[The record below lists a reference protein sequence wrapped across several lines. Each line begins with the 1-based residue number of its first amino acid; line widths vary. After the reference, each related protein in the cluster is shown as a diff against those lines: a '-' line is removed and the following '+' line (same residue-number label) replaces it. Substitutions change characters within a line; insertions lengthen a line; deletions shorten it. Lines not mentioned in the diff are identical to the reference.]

1 MHVTQAA
8 KDFLVKAAQ
17 HCKTSLD
24 AQYNPAVQE
33 VIINLEMIIDEYK
46 GVPYELDLRSE
57 KSLVGSRV
65 VNLMD
70 LSSLKTTRVTCKELV
85 ERIGMRATQSNCT
98 AAGRALRD
106 VLGIKPFRSN
116 GKVIFNV
123 PLKQI

>member
-8 KDFLVKAAQ
+8 KEFLIRAAQ

-46 GVPYELDLRSE
+46 GVPFEIDQESE
-57 KSLVGSRV
+57 KALVGSRV
-65 VNLMD
+65 VGILD
-70 LSSLKTTRVTCKELV
+70 LSGVKTTRVTCKDLI
-85 ERIGMRATQSNCT
+85 ERIGMRTTQANCT

-116 GKVIFNV
+116 GKVWFDV
-123 PLKQI
+123 PLK

>member
-8 KDFLVKAAQ
+8 KEFLIKAAQ

-46 GVPYELDLRSE
+46 GVPFEIDQESE
-57 KSLVGSRV
+57 KALVGSKV
-65 VNLMD
+65 VGILD
-70 LSSLKTTRVTCKELV
+70 LSGVKTTRVTCKDLI
-85 ERIGMRATQSNCT
+85 ERIGMRTTQANCA

-106 VLGIKPFRSN
+106 VLGVKPFRSN
-116 GKVIFNV
+116 GKVWFDV
-123 PLKQI
+123 PLK